1 MNVNNLRR
9 KKKEREDRFLLG
21 GRQFFPRRTEK
32 EELLFNS
39 TGTRSGVFAA
49 GQPGTFKEKK
59 IIQIQSV
66 RSGSNQV

>member
-1 MNVNNLRR
+1 MNVHNLRR

-21 GRQFFPRRTEK
+21 GGQFFPRCTEK

-49 GQPGTFKEKK
+49 GQPGTFKKNTN
-59 IIQIQSV
+59 SV
-66 RSGSNQV
+66 RQIWFKSS